1 MNAGLRKQIID
12 AAGNVQFTYVAH
24 WEIVNRLK
32 KRYRIIKII
41 QIVLT
46 AIAATGFLVSITA
59 GISWLNWIGGLTS
72 AVSLGLNLYMLNFN
86 LPNEIKQHKDAAND
100 LWDVREAYNSLLTDF
115 DSLQDAEIRDRRDK
129 ITQEVSRIN
138 KSYPG
143 TDGKSFAEAKK
154 DMPKYKF
161 ENGEVEQI
169 LNIATTETEDDG
181 KAD

>member
-24 WEIVNRLK
+24 LEIVNRLK
-32 KRYRIIKII
+32 KRYKIIKII

-86 LPNEIKQHKDAAND
+86 LPSEIKQHTDAAND

-115 DSLQDAEIRDRRDK
+115 DSLQDNEIRDKRDR

-138 KSYPG
+138 KAYPG
-143 TDGKSFAEAKK
+143 TDKKSFAEAQK
-154 DMPKYKF
+154 DMSKYKF
-161 ENGEVEQI
+161 EDGEAEKI
-169 LNIATTETEDDG
+169 LNIATTETEDKG
-181 KAD
+181 